1 MAQDNTSTRQ
11 TLDAWQD
18 ALTCL
23 QILQLDPHGLGGV
36 CLRAPHGPV
45 RERWLYALTHLGLP
59 LIKVPGSAD
68 AERLLGG
75 IDLAHTLQ
83 TGQLC
88 MQTGLL
94 QQADQGLVCLPM
106 AERLP
111 LALLAPLVQALDTGQ
126 IAATHHA
133 SAATDTR
140 FGVVALDESL
150 PDEAGVN
157 AALQERLGLWL
168 DLQTLSPSDI
178 DARLDDHIDDTL
190 QIRLSPGALTRARTQ
205 WHQVEASD
213 AQVHALCASALSL
226 GIGSLRA
233 PSLALRAAC
242 AHAALNGRGLLDD
255 EDLGFAARCVLAP
268 RATQWPAE
276 PSQAQ
281 TAEPP
286 ENGNPPEPPQNPE
299 PPHQAPSD
307 PPPTDAP
314 EDVPPDTASQ
324 EPTTEDLQEMMMA
337 AALASLPP
345 HMLDALVTQKG
356 ARSGNTSGRSGQTRA
371 GQQRGRPLPPRPGR
385 PGGHAR
391 LHVLATLRAAAPR
404 QRLRLRQAAP
414 LATVPPLAG
423 FAAERNTTATA
434 GHRIAIR
441 SEDFHIQRYQQRSS
455 SCLILA
461 LDASGSAALQRLAE
475 AKGAVELL
483 LQQSYARRDSVCIVA
498 FRGAQAQLLL
508 PATRS
513 LVRAKRAMVGLPGGG
528 GTPLALALKMAH
540 EQAALLQRQGVTPI
554 LVVLSDGRANVTLQ
568 GLGGRSQAQADA
580 QNWGQQ
586 WRATGHRALWIDT
599 SVQPD
604 AQTRQLASTM
614 GASYLPMPQ
623 VQAQRMAHAMD
634 SLRTDPT

>member
-1 MAQDNTSTRQ
+1 MAHNNNPTQQR
-11 TLDAWQD
+11 LHAWHD
-18 ALTCL
+18 ALTSL

-45 RERWLYALTHLGLP
+45 RERWLSALAGLGLP
-59 LIKVPGSAD
+59 LVKVPGSAD

-75 IDLAHTLQ
+75 IDLAYTLQ
-83 TGQLC
+83 TGQLR
-88 MQTGLL
+88 MQAGLL

-111 LALLAPLVQALDTGQ
+111 PALLAPLLQALDTGQ
-126 IAATHHA
+126 VAATQHA
-133 SAATDTR
+133 SAPSATR
-140 FGVVALDESL
+140 VGVVARDESL

-168 DLQTLSPSDI
+168 DLQALSHSDI
-178 DARLDDHIDDTL
+178 DAGLDSHTIHSEEDAL
-190 QIRLSPGALTRARTQ
+190 QLHLSPGALSRARAKLLHVQ
-205 WHQVEASD
+205 ASD
-213 AQVHALCASALSL
+213 AQLHALCASSL
-226 GIGSLRA
+226 GLGIPSLRA

-242 AHAALNGRGLLDD
+242 AHAALNGRSVLDD

-276 PSQAQ
+276 PSEEKEP
-281 TAEPP
+281 TEPP
-286 ENGNPPEPPQNPE
+286 QSDNTEPPQNLE
-299 PPHQAPSD
+299 PSD
-307 PPPTDAP
+307 PPPSGQAP
-314 EDVPPDTASQ
+314 EDAPQDTLPQ
-324 EPTTEDLQEMMMA
+324 EPSAEDLQEMMVA

-345 HMLDALVTQKG
+345 HMLDALATQKG
-356 ARSGNTSGRSGQTRA
+356 ARSSHTSGRSGQTRA
-371 GQQRGRPLPPRPGR
+371 GQQRGRPLPARPGR

-391 LHVLATLRAAAPR
+391 LHVLATLRAAAPK
-404 QRLRLRQAAP
+404 QRLRLAAP
-414 LATVPPLAG
+414 LTSG
-423 FAAERNTTATA
+423 SDTAASTQR
-434 GHRIAIR
+434 RIAIR
-441 SEDFHIQRYQQRSS
+441 AEDFHIQRHQQRSS

-513 LVRAKRAMVGLPGGG
+513 LVRAKRAMTGLPGGG

-568 GLGGRSQAQADA
+568 GLGGRAQALADA
-580 QNWGQQ
+580 DNWGQQ
-586 WRATGHRALWIDT
+586 WRSSGHCALWIDT

-604 AQTRQLASTM
+604 AQARQLAATM
-614 GASYLPMPQ
+614 GASYMPMPQ

-634 SLRTDPT
+634 NLRTGLA

>member
-1 MAQDNTSTRQ
+1 MALENTSTPQ
-11 TLDAWQD
+11 SLDAWHD
-18 ALTCL
+18 ALTSL

-45 RERWLYALTHLGLP
+45 RERWLNALAQLGLP
-59 LIKVPGSAD
+59 LVKLPGSAD

-83 TGQLC
+83 TGQLH
-88 MQTGLL
+88 MQAGLL

-111 LALLAPLVQALDTGQ
+111 PALLAPLVQALDSAQ
-126 IAATHHA
+126 VAATHHA
-133 SAATDTR
+133 SAPTDTR

-168 DLQTLSPSDI
+168 DLQALSPSDI
-178 DARLDDHIDDTL
+178 DAGLDPGEDDAL
-190 QIRLSPGALTRARTQ
+190 QIRLSPGALARARERLQ
-205 WHQVEASD
+205 RVEASD
-213 AQVHALCASALSL
+213 AQLHALCASAWGL

-233 PSLALRAAC
+233 PSLALRVAC
-242 AHAALNGRGLLDD
+242 AHAALNGRSTLDD

-276 PSQAQ
+276 PSSQEQTAQ
-281 TAEPP
+281 DSAPDDAEPP
-286 ENGNPPEPPQNPE
+286 PPPQ
-299 PPHQAPSD
+299 APDPAAGD
-307 PPPTDAP
+307 PPPPEAHEDAP
-314 EDVPPDTASQ
+314 TDTPAP
-324 EPTTEDLQEMMMA
+324 EPTAEDLQEMMVA

-345 HMLDALVTQKG
+345 HMLDALATQQG
-356 ARSGNTSGRSGQTRA
+356 ARSGHTSGRSGQTRA

-404 QRLRLRQAAP
+404 QGLRQAAP
-414 LATVPPLAG
+414 RVTMLGESPVKGQAQ
-423 FAAERNTTATA
+423 R
-434 GHRIAIR
+434 RIAIR
-441 SEDFHIQRYQQRSS
+441 AEDFHIQRYQQRSS

-513 LVRAKRAMVGLPGGG
+513 LVRAKRAMTGLPGGG

-540 EQAALLQRQGVTPI
+540 EQAALVQRQGVTPL

-568 GLGGRSQAQADA
+568 GLGGRVQAQADA

-586 WRATGHRALWIDT
+586 WRSSGHRALWIDT
-599 SVQPD
+599 SMQPD
-604 AQTRQLASTM
+604 AQAQQLAATM

-634 SLRTDPT
+634 SLRTGPA

>member
-1 MAQDNTSTRQ
+1 MALENTSTPQ
-11 TLDAWQD
+11 SLDAWHD
-18 ALTCL
+18 ALTSL

-45 RERWLYALTHLGLP
+45 RERWLNALAQLGLP
-59 LIKVPGSAD
+59 LVKLPGSAD

-83 TGQLC
+83 TGQLH
-88 MQTGLL
+88 MQAGLL

-111 LALLAPLVQALDTGQ
+111 PALLAPLVQALDSAQ
-126 IAATHHA
+126 VAATHHA
-133 SAATDTR
+133 SAPTDTR

-168 DLQTLSPSDI
+168 DLQALSPSDI
-178 DARLDDHIDDTL
+178 DAGLDPGEDDAL
-190 QIRLSPGALTRARTQ
+190 QIRLSPGALARARERLQ
-205 WHQVEASD
+205 RVEASD
-213 AQVHALCASALSL
+213 AQLHALCASAWGL

-233 PSLALRAAC
+233 PSLALRVAC
-242 AHAALNGRGLLDD
+242 AHAALNGRSTLDD

-276 PSQAQ
+276 PSSQEQTAQ
-281 TAEPP
+281 DSAPDDAEPP
-286 ENGNPPEPPQNPE
+286 PPPQ
-299 PPHQAPSD
+299 APDPAAGD
-307 PPPTDAP
+307 PPPPEAHEDAP
-314 EDVPPDTASQ
+314 TDTPAP
-324 EPTTEDLQEMMMA
+324 EPTAEDLQEMMVA

-345 HMLDALVTQKG
+345 HMLDALATQQG
-356 ARSGNTSGRSGQTRA
+356 ARSGHTSGRSGQTRA

-404 QRLRLRQAAP
+404 QGLRQTAP
-414 LATVPPLAG
+414 QVTMLGKSPATGQVQ
-423 FAAERNTTATA
+423 R
-434 GHRIAIR
+434 RIAIR
-441 SEDFHIQRYQQRSS
+441 AEDFHIQRYQQRSS

-513 LVRAKRAMVGLPGGG
+513 LVRAKRAMTGLPGGG

-540 EQAALLQRQGVTPI
+540 EQAALLQRQGVTPL

-568 GLGGRSQAQADA
+568 GLGGRVQAQADA

-586 WRATGHRALWIDT
+586 WRSSGHRALWIDT
-599 SVQPD
+599 SMQPD
-604 AQTRQLASTM
+604 AQAQQLAATM

-634 SLRTDPT
+634 SLRTGPA

>member
-1 MAQDNTSTRQ
+1 MSQDKASSPQN
-11 TLDAWQD
+11 LDAWHD
-18 ALTCL
+18 ALTSL

-45 RERWLYALTHLGLP
+45 RECWLSALASLCLP
-59 LIKVPGSAD
+59 LVKVPGSAD

-83 TGQLC
+83 TGQLR
-88 MQTGLL
+88 MQAGLL

-111 LALLAPLVQALDTGQ
+111 PALLAPLMQVLDSGQ
-126 IAATHHA
+126 VAATHHA
-133 SAATDTR
+133 SAPTATR

-150 PDEAGVN
+150 PDESGVN
-157 AALQERLGLWL
+157 AGLQERLGLWL
-168 DLQTLSPSDI
+168 DLQALSPSDI
-178 DARLDDHIDDTL
+178 DAGLNDSEDEALHMG
-190 QIRLSPGALTRARTQ
+190 LSPSALARAREKLQ
-205 WHQVEASD
+205 QVQASD
-213 AQVHALCASALSL
+213 AQLHALCASALAL

-233 PSLALRAAC
+233 PSLALRVAS
-242 AHAALNGRGLLDD
+242 AHAALNGRHVLDD

-276 PSQAQ
+276 PSEDQAAEPPPPDNDE

-286 ENGNPPEPPQNPE
+286 PKAETPDQTPT
-299 PPHQAPSD
+299 D
-307 PPPTDAP
+307 PPPGDAP
-314 EDVPPDTASQ
+314 EDAPPDTAPQ
-324 EPTTEDLQEMMMA
+324 EPSTEDLQEMMVA

-345 HMLDALVTQKG
+345 HMLDALATQKG

-391 LHVLATLRAAAPR
+391 LHVLATLRASAPR
-404 QRLRLRQAAP
+404 QRLRQAVP
-414 LATVPPLAG
+414 LANSNDTKSSRG
-423 FAAERNTTATA
+423 
-434 GHRIAIR
+434 RIAIR
-441 SEDFHIQRYQQRSS
+441 AEDFHIQRYQQRSS

-513 LVRAKRAMVGLPGGG
+513 LVRAKRAMTGLPGGG

-568 GLGGRSQAQADA
+568 GVGGRAQAQADA

-586 WRATGHRALWIDT
+586 WHSSGHRALWIDT
-599 SVQPD
+599 SMQPD
-604 AQTRQLASTM
+604 AQAQQLAATM

-634 SLRTDPT
+634 SLRTGPA